1 MPSRNLGSTPMF
13 HGNGLPMRRVCAAA
27 WFVAALFSFVSAAH
41 AQSPVTPPASAT
53 ARVWF
58 YQDQNPYVSMNY
70 ATVSMNGVVAAS
82 VQPYG
87 GAIYR
92 DVPAGHY
99 HLTSDT
105 AGMDVNQSA
114 DVDLMPGQEVY
125 VKIMSLPDW
134 ATANLGS
141 FRRNTFYLRPVATAT
156 ARAELTQH

>member
-1 MPSRNLGSTPMF
+1 MFDGSKS
-13 HGNGLPMRRVCAAA
+13 PMRRVCAAA
-27 WFVAALFSFVSAAH
+27 WVFAVVLTVVPAAH
-41 AQSPVTPPASAT
+41 AQSPVMPPSSAT

-58 YQDQNPYVSMNY
+58 YQDQDPYVSMNY
-70 ATVSMNGVVAAS
+70 ATVSMNGVVAGS

-92 DVPAGHY
+92 DVPPGHY

-105 AGMDVNQSA
+105 VGTDVNQSA
-114 DVDLMPGQEVY
+114 DVDLAPGQEVY
-125 VKIMSLPDW
+125 IKVMSAPDW

-156 ARAELTQH
+156 ARAELAH